1 MYSVEYSSNQKCF
14 HIDKLERSLKLNFG
28 NFIRDKMNDYQIIKI
43 FKTIEEVDDFCE
55 EFTSEMRKRQ
65 IERKY

>member
-43 FKTIEEVDDFCE
+43 FKTIEEVKIHIF
-55 EFTSEMRKRQ
+55 
-65 IERKY
+65 IH